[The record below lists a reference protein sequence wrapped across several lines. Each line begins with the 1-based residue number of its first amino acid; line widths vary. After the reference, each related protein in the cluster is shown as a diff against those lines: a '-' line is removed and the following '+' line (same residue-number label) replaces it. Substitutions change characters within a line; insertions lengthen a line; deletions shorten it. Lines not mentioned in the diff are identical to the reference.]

1 MINISE
7 IHDCFGCGVC
17 AISCP
22 KAIIDIRLDRYG
34 FYSPIITNDDACI
47 KCGLCLKV
55 CAYYNKEDKKIDGNP
70 EGYAT
75 WSLNPEIRRT
85 SSSGGTGYEI
95 ASYLIKRGY
104 TFCGVRY
111 NAEKGIA
118 EHYFSENDA
127 GLKQSTGSK
136 YIQSYTVD
144 SFKKLDFKNG
154 KYVVVGTPC
163 QIASLHRIITR
174 KHAEDRFV
182 LIDFFCHGVPSMLLW
197 NKYCDFVE
205 NKIGKIYKASW
216 RNKQNGWHD
225 SWAMSMQNTD
235 TEDNTNL
242 HENINKRLYNSK
254 MSQGDLFYKYFL
266 GHHCLGFQ
274 CTSACHFKMSKSY
287 ADIRIGD
294 LWGKTY
300 ENEDKGITGVL
311 AITSKGKD
319 IICQMSN
326 IYKKHIQI
334 DIVCEGQMKTN
345 AHAHPLRPLTLYL
358 MRSKLP
364 LTTIDKIVS
373 FLEFPLK
380 VFRKLHIIKY

>member
-1 MINISE
+1 MINVSE
-7 IHDCFGCGVC
+7 IHNCYGCGVC
-17 AISCP
+17 TISCP
-22 KAIIDIRLDRYG
+22 KAIIDIRLDRNG
-34 FYSPIITNDDACI
+34 FYSPVIINDDACI

-55 CAYYNKEDKKIDGNP
+55 CAYYNKEDKQQDGNP

-95 ASYLIKRGY
+95 ASYLIKKGY

-118 EHYFSENDA
+118 EHYFSENDDC
-127 GLKQSTGSK
+127 LKQSAGSK
-136 YIQSYTVD
+136 YIQSYTID

-154 KYVVVGTPC
+154 KYAVIGTPC
-163 QIASLHRIITR
+163 QIASLRRIITR

-197 NKYCDFVE
+197 KKYCDYVE
-205 NKIGKIYKASW
+205 NKICRIYNASW
-216 RNKQNGWHD
+216 RNKESGWHD
-225 SWAMSMQNTD
+225 SYAITGCNG
-235 TEDNTNL
+235 
-242 HENINKRLYNSK
+242 LYNSK
-254 MSQGDLFYKYFL
+254 MTQGDFFYKYFF

-274 CTSACHFKMSKSY
+274 CTSACRFKMSKSY

-300 ENEDKGITGVL
+300 ENEDKGVTGVL

-326 IYKKHIQI
+326 IYIKNIQI

-358 MRSKLP
+358 MRSKLS
-364 LTTIDKIVS
+364 LVTIDKIVS

-380 VFRKLHIIKY
+380 VFRKLHIMKY

>member
-1 MINISE
+1 MINVSE
-7 IHDCFGCGVC
+7 IHNCFGCGVC
-17 AISCP
+17 TISCP
-22 KAIIDIRLDRYG
+22 KAIIDIRLDRNG
-34 FYSPIITNDDACI
+34 FYGPVITNDDACI
-47 KCGLCLKV
+47 KCGLCLKA
-55 CAYYNKEDKKIDGNP
+55 CAYYNKEDKQQDRNP

-95 ASYLIKRGY
+95 ASYLIKKGY
-104 TFCGVRY
+104 IFCGVRY

-118 EHYFSENDA
+118 EHYFSENDDS
-127 GLKQSTGSK
+127 LKQSTGSK
-136 YIQSYTVD
+136 YIQSYTID

-154 KYVVVGTPC
+154 KYAVIGTPC
-163 QIASLHRIITR
+163 QIASLRRIITR

-197 NKYCDFVE
+197 KKYCDYVE
-205 NKIGKIYKASW
+205 NKICRIYNASW
-216 RNKQNGWHD
+216 RNKESGWHD
-225 SWAMSMQNTD
+225 SYVITGCNGS
-235 TEDNTNL
+235 
-242 HENINKRLYNSK
+242 YNSK
-254 MSQGDLFYKYFL
+254 MTQGDFFYKYFF

-274 CTSACHFKMSKSY
+274 CTSACRFKMSRSY

-294 LWGKTY
+294 LWGKNY
-300 ENEDKGITGVL
+300 ENEDKGVTGVV

-319 IICQMSN
+319 IIYQMSN

-345 AHAHPLRPLTLYL
+345 AYAHPLRPLTLYL

-364 LTTIDKIVS
+364 LASIDKIVS
-373 FLEFPLK
+373 IIEFPLK
-380 VFRKLHIIKY
+380 VFRKLHIMKY

>member
-1 MINISE
+1 MINVSE
-7 IHDCFGCGVC
+7 IHNCYGCGVC
-17 AISCP
+17 TISCP
-22 KAIIDIRLDRYG
+22 KAIIDIRLDRNG
-34 FYSPIITNDDACI
+34 FYSPVIINDDACI

-55 CAYYNKEDKKIDGNP
+55 CAYYNKEDKQQDGNP

-95 ASYLIKRGY
+95 ASYLIKKGY

-118 EHYFSENDA
+118 EHYFSENDDC
-127 GLKQSTGSK
+127 LKQSAGSK
-136 YIQSYTVD
+136 YIQSYTID

-154 KYVVVGTPC
+154 KYAVIGTPC
-163 QIASLHRIITR
+163 QIASLRRIITR

-197 NKYCDFVE
+197 KKYCDYVE
-205 NKIGKIYKASW
+205 NKICRIYNASW
-216 RNKQNGWHD
+216 RNKESGWHD
-225 SWAMSMQNTD
+225 SYAITGCNG
-235 TEDNTNL
+235 
-242 HENINKRLYNSK
+242 LYNSK
-254 MSQGDLFYKYFL
+254 MTQGDFFYKYFF

-274 CTSACHFKMSKSY
+274 CTSACRFKMSKSY

-300 ENEDKGITGVL
+300 ENEDKGVTGVL

-326 IYKKHIQI
+326 IYIKNIQI

-358 MRSKLP
+358 MRSKLS
-364 LTTIDKIVS
+364 LATIDKIIS